1 MCFWTFFFLS
11 SRSWLFFPLSLPFYV
26 SLFLEDSVWFDHRF
40 SFLFYFLL
48 LHTLLIH
55 KTPCFFELFPFA
67 RSHPKKMFFLFV
79 GPLKKRNVPLCFLFL
94 FFSSQEKLQNDNLF
108 YLFLTFF
115 FELFT
120 FFNTDSVGKT
130 SCFLFFGLFL
140 FSVFLS
146 SVFHVVFCLIFLD
159 LLRNMLPFQSVFF
172 TSLFPL
178 FVHPLSICSL
188 FFCLLLFSR
197 FFHLFSLF
205 KLLFYLFIF
214 FMFLYVKLFVE
225 KLSF

>member
-1 MCFWTFFFLS
+1 MFLC
-11 SRSWLFFPLSLPFYV
+11 V
-26 SLFLEDSVWFDHRF
+26 F
-40 SFLFYFLL
+40 SF
-48 LHTLLIH
+48 
-55 KTPCFFELFPFA
+55 
-67 RSHPKKMFFLFV
+67 
-79 GPLKKRNVPLCFLFL
+79 FL

-115 FELFT
+115 FELLT

-130 SCFLFFGLFL
+130 SCFVFFGLFL

-159 LLRNMLPFQSVFF
+159 LLRNMLHFQSVFF

-188 FFCLLLFSR
+188 FFCLFLFSR

-205 KLLFYLFIF
+205 KLPFFWSFYYLYV
-214 FMFLYVKLFVE
+214 LYVKLFVE
-225 KLSF
+225 KIYFCETIFSSFHLKKKLRFLCFLFSWAFFTCFSMFGLFLCLEKMVSRFYNPPFFSSFQLCFSLFSFLMYPKIRMCFLS